1 MDETLPAEL
10 SGGMSGA
17 LDTLRHALA
26 DPLSAVGLKLEYVAR
41 RLAKLSPDEDLQD
54 RVRTAKADLAVAG
67 RLIDLLPSL
76 ARIFSEAPG
85 EVSVGE
91 VCLAAGIELEESAAE
106 TPRLL
111 LRRRAT
117 VDALR
122 AVSALL
128 CPARLALPAPRARV
142 EVRPQRVT
150 LVLPGP
156 EGHVPARPERLSSL
170 PREEERPGELFLAR
184 ASVES
189 DGGVLRF
196 VAEES
201 RLLAQL
207 SWPVPAASGPE
218 GATT

>member
-26 DPLSAVGLKLEYVAR
+26 DPLSAAGLKLEYVAR
-41 RLAKLSPDEDLQD
+41 RLGKLFPDEDLLG
-54 RVRTAKADLAVAG
+54 RIRTAKSDLAVAG

-76 ARIFSEAPG
+76 ARILAEAPG
-85 EVSVGE
+85 EVPVGE
-91 VCLAAGIELEESAAE
+91 ICLAAGIELEEPAAG

-142 EVRPQRVT
+142 EVGPQLAT
-150 LVLPGP
+150 LVLASPD
-156 EGHVPARPERLSSL
+156 GHVPVRPERLSSL
-170 PREEERPGELFLAR
+170 PREEERPGEVFLAR

-196 VAEES
+196 VDEEA
-201 RLLAQL
+201 RLLAL
-207 SWPVPAASGPE
+207 FSWPIPAASGPE
-218 GATT
+218 GASR